1 MSSPISVLV
10 PREGPRAAIHETLQR
25 ALSTDELRKN
35 VANTLAK
42 RTQLLDGKPSQA
54 TSNLPANAKS
64 TGKAMI
70 GGQL

>member
-1 MSSPISVLV
+1 MSRPISVLV

-25 ALSTDELRKN
+25 ALSPNAPHKN
-35 VANTLAK
+35 VAKRLAQ
-42 RTQLLDGKPSQA
+42 RIRVSDRKPGQA